1 MKGRE
6 RKKNEY
12 NKRHTPTYY
21 AARAEGGEKKAGLFI
36 IWWMV
41 INYIHVYV
49 CGIYIVGGATRHLVI
64 GLQQGGFPPYYHAQ
78 TQHGLGIMR
87 KKRSE
92 GGYLIKRAS
101 FFPSRSP
108 I

>member
-49 CGIYIVGGATRHLVI
+49 CGIYI
-64 GLQQGGFPPYYHAQ
+64 
-78 TQHGLGIMR
+78 
-87 KKRSE
+87 
-92 GGYLIKRAS
+92 
-101 FFPSRSP
+101 
-108 I
+108 